1 MAEVLQFMDEKT
13 EKRILEQKL
22 KESDIKYRDLF
33 ENASDSIYIYDTGG
47 YFKEVN
53 NTALKLLGCTREEII
68 GTHISKWITPES
80 LKLTRESL
88 KKCIA
93 GEPVKQPMVLEV
105 ICKNG
110 EHRLM
115 EIRRR
120 LIKDGD
126 RVIAVHGIGRDITE
140 KRRMELQLKEYHE
153 KLENSYEELKA
164 SEARYRELFDNA
176 IDAMYTQD
184 LEGRLLTINDT
195 GLKIIGCTRDEL
207 IGSHFSRWLTPE
219 SLKIGQ
225 EVLAKALAGENIRQP
240 TMVEIVCKNGEHKFV
255 EFTIRLIKEGDRLTG
270 IHGIGRDVTE
280 NKRLKKEI
288 KESNKQLKLL
298 WYLLAGTRG
307 GSTRALILRRL
318 IDRPYNANQLSE
330 ALNLDYK
337 TIRHHLDVL
346 IKNGIIAKESE
357 GHTAIYFLSK
367 SMEANLNEFD
377 REFKQ

>member
-1 MAEVLQFMDEKT
+1 MAEILQLTDEKT

-93 GEPVKQPMVLEV
+93 GEPVKQPMVLDV

-140 KRRMELQLKEYHE
+140 NR
-153 KLENSYEELKA
+153 
-164 SEARYRELFDNA
+164 
-176 IDAMYTQD
+176 
-184 LEGRLLTINDT
+184 
-195 GLKIIGCTRDEL
+195 
-207 IGSHFSRWLTPE
+207 
-219 SLKIGQ
+219 
-225 EVLAKALAGENIRQP
+225 
-240 TMVEIVCKNGEHKFV
+240 
-255 EFTIRLIKEGDRLTG
+255 
-270 IHGIGRDVTE
+270 
-280 NKRLKKEI
+280 RLKKEI

-307 GSTRALILRRL
+307 GGTRALILRHL
-318 IDRPYNANQLSE
+318 NDRPYNANQLAV

-337 TIRHHLDVL
+337 TVRHHLDVL

-357 GHTAIYFLSK
+357 GHIAVYFLSK